1 MLPVEGV
8 AAEEVAVVDEA
19 DEEVVVE
26 EAVAGVVAEVVEDL
40 VDAEADEAEAGEEA
54 EVDIK
59 HRTFNLQQNWILQYF
74 QSTITECATA
84 YAITHRNTP
93 MHPYIFISIV
103 IISKREGLFCIV
115 YVLFV

>member
-26 EAVAGVVAEVVEDL
+26 EAVAGVEVEVVEDL
-40 VDAEADEAEAGEEA
+40 VDAEVDEAEAGEEA

>member
-59 HRTFNLQQNWILQYF
+59 HNKSEFY
-74 QSTITECATA
+74 S
-84 YAITHRNTP
+84 
-93 MHPYIFISIV
+93 
-103 IISKREGLFCIV
+103 ISKAQSLNAQPHTQSHTETHPCTPTYL
-115 YVLFV
+115 YLL